1 MKYQGANSRPLC
13 NINNVFTTSSLTDL
27 IPKNKVTPAGMW
39 VMPSANTLLSESEDG
54 KKRQKKE
61 KQRTGSGVLL
71 GPASYDTIS
80 PFQLP

>member
-1 MKYQGANSRPLC
+1 
-13 NINNVFTTSSLTDL
+13 
-27 IPKNKVTPAGMW
+27 MW
-39 VMPSANTLLSESEDG
+39 VMPSANMLLSESEDG

-71 GPASYDTIS
+71 GPASYDTIF